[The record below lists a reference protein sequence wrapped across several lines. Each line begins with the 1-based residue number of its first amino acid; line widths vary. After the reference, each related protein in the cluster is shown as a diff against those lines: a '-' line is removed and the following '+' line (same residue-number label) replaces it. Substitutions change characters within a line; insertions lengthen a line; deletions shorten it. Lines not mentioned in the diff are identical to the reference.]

1 MAWFFIVLFGALL
14 YACTNHIDKYLISR
28 YLQDGRVGALI
39 IFSSIFSIFALPII
53 ALIYHE
59 VLNVSLVDGAILAF
73 NGILVVLA
81 ILCYFYAI
89 KRDEASVVVPFYQ
102 TIPIFGFVLGYI
114 ILGEVITAQQM
125 IAALLIIIGA
135 LILSLRLDAGR
146 ISFKKAVVFFML
158 VASLFYAING
168 VIFKLIA
175 LDIGF
180 WPSIFW
186 GLVGKVIVGC
196 FFLFFIRQYRD
207 QFFTM
212 IRKNRVAILSINSSN
227 ETISIIAE
235 GVTQYA
241 LLLAPVVL
249 VLLVGS
255 FQPLFVFLIGII
267 LTLFFPYLGRESIVN
282 KDIIQRILGIVLVV
296 LGSYFIF
303 K

>member
-235 GVTQYA
+235 
-241 LLLAPVVL
+241 
-249 VLLVGS
+249 
-255 FQPLFVFLIGII
+255 
-267 LTLFFPYLGRESIVN
+267 
-282 KDIIQRILGIVLVV
+282 
-296 LGSYFIF
+296 
-303 K
+303 